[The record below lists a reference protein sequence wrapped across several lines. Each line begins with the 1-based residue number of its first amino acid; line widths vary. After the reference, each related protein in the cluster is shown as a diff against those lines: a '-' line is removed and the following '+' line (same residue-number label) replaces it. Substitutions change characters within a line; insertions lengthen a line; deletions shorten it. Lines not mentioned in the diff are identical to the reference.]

1 MKDLLQA
8 ARLLLLDLA
17 STIFFLILFLL
28 THNTLLSVALG
39 VILGAVQIGIQFA
52 RRKPIDTMEW
62 LSLFLVIAAGTA
74 TLLTDDPRF
83 VLSKPSAI
91 YAIIGVVMLKPGW
104 LNRYLPD
111 IVKAV
116 APDIAVIVGF
126 VWAGLMFLSAAVN
139 VFVALAASLQTWAVV
154 MPVFG
159 IVSKLIVFLS
169 GFLAIRFTTMRRVRA
184 MPAAQRDALLASVG
198 WSGPAPTT
206 LKRPHQQIDFI
217 G

>member
-17 STIFFLILFLL
+17 STVLFLILFLL

-39 VILGAVQIGIQFA
+39 VALGIIQIGIQLV

-83 VLSKPSAI
+83 VLLKPSVI
-91 YAIIGVVMLKPGW
+91 YVIVGIVMLKPGW
-104 LNRYLPD
+104 LNRYLPE

-116 APDIAVIVGF
+116 ASDVAVIVGF

-139 VFVALAASLQTWAVV
+139 VVVALAASLQIWAVV

-159 IVSKLIVFLS
+159 IVSKVIVFLS
-169 GFLAIRFTTMRRVRA
+169 GFLALRFTTRRRIRA
-184 MPAAQRDALLASVG
+184 MPAPQRDALLNSVG
-198 WSGPAPTT
+198 WRSDLPSEAKPA
-206 LKRPHQQIDFI
+206 
-217 G
+217 

>member
-17 STIFFLILFLL
+17 STVFFLILFLL

-39 VILGAVQIGIQFA
+39 VALGIIQIGIQFL

-83 VLSKPSAI
+83 VLLKPSVI
-91 YAIIGVVMLKPGW
+91 YVIVGIVMLKPGW
-104 LNRYLPD
+104 LNRYLPE

-116 APDIAVIVGF
+116 TSDVAVIVGF

-139 VFVALAASLQTWAVV
+139 VVVALAASLQTWAVV

-159 IVSKLIVFLS
+159 IVSKVIVFLS
-169 GFLAIRFTTMRRVRA
+169 GFLAIRITTERRIRA
-184 MPAAQRDALLASVG
+184 MPASQRDALLASVG
-198 WSGPAPTT
+198 WRDPSPSEARPA
-206 LKRPHQQIDFI
+206 
-217 G
+217 